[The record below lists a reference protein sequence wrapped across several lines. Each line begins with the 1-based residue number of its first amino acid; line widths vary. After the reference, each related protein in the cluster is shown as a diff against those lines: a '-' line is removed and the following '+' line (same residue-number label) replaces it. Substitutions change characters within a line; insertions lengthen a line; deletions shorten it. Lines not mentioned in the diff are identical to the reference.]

1 MCMEF
6 WHEYIA
12 RTLQVRRCTAPFSRL
27 MVGTLARSGGR
38 LGGIHT
44 AVVTRGA
51 TLSFCSFGHGTAS
64 DPVNVTNAVAGAGA
78 EAADRAI
85 VQIKEALHGALSG
98 IICDWRFWTRP
109 VSGGFVQYLRNL
121 SRVRNALEGCLLRS
135 GSARYLARNLRGK
148 GSPTSNTYLLFKSP
162 RRTVTKQ

>member
-1 MCMEF
+1 VVHRLPGVHRQSSESFLAFPEASVANMCMEF

-27 MVGTLARSGGR
+27 MNGTLARSGGR

-64 DPVNVTNAVAGAGA
+64 DPVNVTNAVAGAG
-78 EAADRAI
+78 
-85 VQIKEALHGALSG
+85 VHGSLETPLSNGARWDIGGFWRSGWRRALSLKKKPG
-98 IICDWRFWTRP
+98 PTCTCVTRMI
-109 VSGGFVQYLRNL
+109 
-121 SRVRNALEGCLLRS
+121 VRDADKPH
-135 GSARYLARNLRGK
+135 A
-148 GSPTSNTYLLFKSP
+148 
-162 RRTVTKQ
+162 V

>member
-98 IICDWRFWTRP
+98 ISDWRFWTRP
-109 VSGGFVQYLRNL
+109 VSGGFVSLES
-121 SRVRNALEGCLLRS
+121 SRSADVRGPAWVGSWALVVV
-135 GSARYLARNLRGK
+135 GK
-148 GSPTSNTYLLFKSP
+148 GLLAGLGLLLG
-162 RRTVTKQ
+162 

>member
-1 MCMEF
+1 VANMCMEF

-85 VQIKEALHGALSG
+85 VQIKEALHGALSEILDSACIG
-98 IICDWRFWTRP
+98 GVSLASSP
-109 VSGGFVQYLRNL
+109 VVPPMLGG
-121 SRVRNALEGCLLRS
+121 
-135 GSARYLARNLRGK
+135 LRGLGRGHWWSWVRAYWRGWGYCWGRGCRCLCQNVK
-148 GSPTSNTYLLFKSP
+148 RCYL
-162 RRTVTKQ
+162 